1 MNTEKIKSVKRDSKS
16 IILTLLSTCFIFF
29 SADSSYA
36 VSSPPQKEPE
46 KIPDYFP
53 QIPSFEVVKK
63 LVPVLEKGSVVI
75 IQREKGKP
83 PFITGIVLINAPL
96 EKVFS
101 VVRELEKYHE
111 FVPNVSKVRVVE
123 KVDENTENVEYNLA
137 FDVALG
143 IKFKISYTLEE
154 KNDSKNYI
162 RYGIPAKK
170 GEQAFRDV
178 RFIEKFFSLEDGR
191 TIMIYSAYADLASF
205 GTLSKLVFRAFPE
218 LQIPALVAVS
228 TLFPEAVKERIEKK
242 KIIVEPKEVNYN
254 LLKAPERLDINSL
267 LPILRLYRNIIIS
280 WYPDESGVRFFSS
293 FVLLKKDTD
302 YIKSQITNFSEW
314 PKVFKIVEE
323 AIPETIRNGYRVK
336 FKVKYKV
343 VFPIELEYSSIYLW
357 DEKGERLTCQID
369 RTQKRDIEGSI
380 CSWDFYN
387 TNYGTVIGY
396 SEFSD
401 LRTGSYFLK
410 LLMDKVPGFG
420 IGLRVALVSAYSEL
434 MKEKL

>member
-1 MNTEKIKSVKRDSKS
+1 MNGERIKSAKRNSKP
-16 IILTLLSTCFIFF
+16 IILTLFVTCLIFF
-29 SADSSYA
+29 SANAS
-36 VSSPPQKEPE
+36 PQKEPE
-46 KIPDYFP
+46 NIPDYFP
-53 QIPSFEVVKK
+53 QIPSFEIVKK

-83 PFITGIVLINAPL
+83 PFITGIVLINASL

-154 KNDSKNYI
+154 KNDYKNYI
-162 RYGIPAKK
+162 RYGVPAKK

-191 TIMIYSAYADLASF
+191 TVMIYSAYADLASF
-205 GTLSKLVFRAFPE
+205 GLLSKLVFRAFPE

-228 TLFPEAVKERIEKK
+228 TLFPEAVKERIEKR

-293 FVLLKKDTD
+293 FVLLKRDID

-323 AIPETIRNGYRVK
+323 ANPETIRNGYRVK